1 MGTQEWMDSDD
12 RLDALRMMEPRAV
25 TFDYSITYDFEGGTK

>member
-12 RLDALRMMEPRAV
+12 RLDALRMMELRAV